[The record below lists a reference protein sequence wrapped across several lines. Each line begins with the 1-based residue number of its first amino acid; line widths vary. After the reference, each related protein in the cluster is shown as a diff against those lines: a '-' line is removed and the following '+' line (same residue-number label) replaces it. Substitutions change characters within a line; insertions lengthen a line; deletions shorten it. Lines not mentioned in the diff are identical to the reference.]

1 MIKQLVCF
9 LAVTALMSASAYAA
23 QAPVAVEEDDGFPLA
38 IVFALIAVFC
48 GVGTALFAATQSK
61 KKD

>member
-1 MIKQLVCF
+1 MFKQTVTF
-9 LAVTALMSASAYAA
+9 VAMTALMAVNAYAT
-23 QAPVAVEEDDGFPLA
+23 QAPVEEEREFPLA

-48 GVGTALFAATQSK
+48 GVGTALFAASQK